1 MPRVQVPSSKREA
14 ENQSL
19 MLILDWSVRFSPDRS
34 CQSREVVFLKVYY
47 VVKFRCVFELLCAVS
62 CAAACLLLPAEHA
75 DSTENKQ
82 GKPTQQSAAA
92 VVGES
97 DIRSNV

>member
-1 MPRVQVPSSKREA
+1 MLLNFAACSS
-14 ENQSL
+14 S
-19 MLILDWSVRFSPDRS
+19 
-34 CQSREVVFLKVYY
+34 
-47 VVKFRCVFELLCAVS
+47 LCAVS